1 MQNYVPEVI
10 NKVIV
15 KVFNLKSKTNEKRL
29 IEQQE
34 TEIMNKVGIMKY
46 VDLNVKN

>member
-10 NKVIV
+10 NKVNV
-15 KVFNLKSKTNEKRL
+15 KVFNLKSKANEKRL

-34 TEIMNKVGIMKY
+34 TGIMNTVGIMKY